1 MLFGCLPVQNIPVF
15 LVMYGV
21 LAFCLRMIWEDHKD
35 FCLRMIWEDH
45 KDEQHARGVARVRRC
60 EVRRR
65 AMFLVE
71 QGRKSRAERMKAY
84 HS

>member
-1 MLFGCLPVQNIPVF
+1 MLFGCLPIQNIPVF
-15 LVMYGV
+15 IVMYGV

-35 FCLRMIWEDH
+35 
-45 KDEQHARGVARVRRC
+45 EQHAQGIARVRRC

-65 AMFLVE
+65 AMYLVE

-84 HS
+84 HV

>member
-1 MLFGCLPVQNIPVF
+1 MLFGCLPIQNIPVF
-15 LVMYGV
+15 IVMYGV

-35 FCLRMIWEDH
+35 ER
-45 KDEQHARGVARVRRC
+45 HAKGVARVRRC

-65 AMFLVE
+65 AMYLVE

-84 HS
+84 YRN

>member
-1 MLFGCLPVQNIPVF
+1 MLFGCLPVQNIFVF

-35 FCLRMIWEDH
+35 
-45 KDEQHARGVARVRRC
+45 EQHARGLARVQRC

-65 AMFLVE
+65 AMYLVK

-84 HS
+84 HR

>member
-1 MLFGCLPVQNIPVF
+1 MLFGCLPIQNIPVF
-15 LVMYGV
+15 IVMYGV
-21 LAFCLRMIWEDHKD
+21 LAFCLRM
-35 FCLRMIWEDH
+35 MWEDH
-45 KDEQHARGVARVRRC
+45 KDERHAKGIARVRRC

-84 HS
+84 YR

>member
-15 LVMYGV
+15 IVMYGV
-21 LAFCLRMIWEDHKD
+21 LAFCLRMLWK
-35 FCLRMIWEDH
+35 DH
-45 KDEQHARGVARVRRC
+45 KDEQHARGIARVRRC

-65 AMFLVE
+65 AMYLVE

-84 HS
+84 FS

>member
-1 MLFGCLPVQNIPVF
+1 MPIQNIPVF
-15 LVMYGV
+15 VVMYAV
-21 LAFCLRMIWEDHKD
+21 LAFCGVMIWQ
-35 FCLRMIWEDH
+35 DH

-60 EVRRR
+60 EVRRK

-84 HS
+84 YKN

>member
-1 MLFGCLPVQNIPVF
+1 MLFGCLPIQNIPMF

-35 FCLRMIWEDH
+35 
-45 KDEQHARGVARVRRC
+45 EQHAQGVARVRRC

-65 AMFLVE
+65 AMYLVE

-84 HS
+84 YR

>member
-1 MLFGCLPVQNIPVF
+1 MLFGCLPIQNIPVF

-21 LAFCLRMIWEDHKD
+21 LAFCLRM
-35 FCLRMIWEDH
+35 MWEDH
-45 KDEQHARGVARVRRC
+45 KDEQHVKGIARVRRC

-65 AMFLVE
+65 AMYLVE

-84 HS
+84 HR